1 MTAEKTAANALFHL
15 GLHKTGTTS
24 FQYGL
29 FGARE
34 QLRACGVVYPAP
46 PSGAFREQ
54 HAEIAAMLKLRRVDD
69 VRAYFR
75 GLVDTA
81 GAGARLFLFSSEEFS
96 NLGLVKGALP
106 AFKQAVEE
114 CFAESRYVLV
124 LRNTLEL
131 TLSMLRQKIDAGMLT
146 PSRAASKTV
155 ILNDMLLF
163 PRKVRLLL
171 GGLAPVTVIDYEEA
185 RASGDLNNFLARKC
199 LGSSAPVLENLK
211 LNVGRERDEGMV
223 GLLSSPLRSMIAA
236 LRGANPYT
244 ADVNAKLAELVDE
257 RKLAESL
264 SSAKVAR
271 VAQLFDARLREIAT
285 AVYSANSQRLLDEA
299 SGLPA
304 SSARILF
311 PELAGGQLA

>member
-24 FQYGL
+24 FQHGL
-29 FGARE
+29 FRARE
-34 QLRACGVVYPAP
+34 QLHALGVVYPAP
-46 PSGAFREQ
+46 PSRALPEQ
-54 HAEIAAMLKLRRVDD
+54 HAEIAAMLKLRRIDE

-96 NLGLVKGALP
+96 NLGLVNGALP
-106 AFKQAVEE
+106 AFKQTVEE

-124 LRNTLEL
+124 LRNALEL

-146 PSRAASKTV
+146 PSQAASKTV

-185 RASGDLNNFLARKC
+185 QASGDLNNFFARKC
-199 LGSSAPVLENLK
+199 LGSGAPILENLK
-211 LNVGRERDEGMV
+211 LNVGRERDERMV

-285 AVYSANSQRLLDEA
+285 AVYSANSQRLLEEA
-299 SGLPA
+299 SGLPE
-304 SSARILF
+304 SCVHVLF
-311 PELAGGQLA
+311 PGLVRGS